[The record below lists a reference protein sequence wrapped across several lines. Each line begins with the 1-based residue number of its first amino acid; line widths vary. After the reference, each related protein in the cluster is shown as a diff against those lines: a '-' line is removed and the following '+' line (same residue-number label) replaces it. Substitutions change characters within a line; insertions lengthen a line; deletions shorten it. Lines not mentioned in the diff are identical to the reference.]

1 MRKRGAVRKSWRIL
15 CAGLLTVVVLFTA
28 GALLGSN
35 RPGPG
40 RAGTGT
46 ATGMPSTRPVS
57 PSLPGGPPPGAPVLN
72 GGPDASA
79 GGSGSSQVVPPM
91 PGQPLRVQ
99 LPGVGLDVRV
109 YASRLPSDRT
119 LDPPTVPDA
128 FWVMDFGTAG
138 PASRNTVYIAAHS
151 SSVGPAAFN
160 PLLDRGAAGGA
171 VHAGQKVL
179 VTTPEGGYSYTVT
192 GSARYVKTDILGA
205 RKLWEAVPGRLVLV
219 TCFQYNHRAESDQNF
234 VVYAQLDGAM
244 THG

>member
-1 MRKRGAVRKSWRIL
+1 MRKIWRL
-15 CAGLLTVVVLFTA
+15 LFAGLLVGAALVTA
-28 GALLGSN
+28 GALLWGT
-35 RPGPG
+35 RVEPRGPG
-40 RAGTGT
+40 VAAEPRV
-46 ATGMPSTRPVS
+46 PSPRPVP
-57 PSLPGGPPPGAPVLN
+57 PSMPGGPPPGAPVLD
-72 GGPDASA
+72 GGAAASA
-79 GGSGSSQVVPPM
+79 ANHGPGRVVPPV

-109 YASRLPSDRT
+109 YASQLPPDRT

-138 PASRNTVYIAAHS
+138 PASGNTVYIAAHS

-160 PLLDRGAAGGA
+160 PLLDRGAADGA

-179 VTTPEGGYSYTVT
+179 VTTPEGDYSYTVT

-219 TCFQYNHRAESDQNF
+219 TCFQYNYRAESDQNF
-234 VVYAQLDGAM
+234 VVYAELDRDRA
-244 THG
+244 HG

>member
-1 MRKRGAVRKSWRIL
+1 MRKIWRTL
-15 CAGLLTVVVLFTA
+15 CAGLLAVVVLVTA
-28 GALLGSN
+28 GTLLGSN

-40 RAGTGT
+40 GTGGGADPGT
-46 ATGMPSTRPVS
+46 PSAKPV
-57 PSLPGGPPPGAPVLN
+57 PASLPGGPPPGAPVLDDAPVASS
-72 GGPDASA
+72 GGDGTSRVTSP
-79 GGSGSSQVVPPM
+79 V

-109 YASRLPSDRT
+109 YASRLPGDRT
-119 LDPPTVPDA
+119 FDPPTVPDA
-128 FWVMDFGTAG
+128 FWVMDFGIAG

-160 PLLDRGAAGGA
+160 PLLDRGAVGGA
-171 VHAGQKVL
+171 VHAGQKIL

-234 VVYAQLDGAM
+234 VVYAQLDGGV
-244 THG
+244 TRG

>member
-1 MRKRGAVRKSWRIL
+1 
-15 CAGLLTVVVLFTA
+15 
-28 GALLGSN
+28 
-35 RPGPG
+35 
-40 RAGTGT
+40 
-46 ATGMPSTRPVS
+46 MPSPKPV
-57 PSLPGGPPPGAPVLN
+57 PASLPGGPPPGAPVLD
-72 GGPDASA
+72 GGPAASTGD
-79 GGSGSSQVVPPM
+79 GGPGRVVPPV

-109 YASRLPSDRT
+109 YASRLPRDRT

-128 FWVMDFGTAG
+128 FWVMDFGAAG

-160 PLLDRGAAGGA
+160 PLLDRGAVGGA
-171 VHAGQKVL
+171 VHAGQKIL

-234 VVYAQLDGAM
+234 VVYAQLDGDM
-244 THG
+244 SHG